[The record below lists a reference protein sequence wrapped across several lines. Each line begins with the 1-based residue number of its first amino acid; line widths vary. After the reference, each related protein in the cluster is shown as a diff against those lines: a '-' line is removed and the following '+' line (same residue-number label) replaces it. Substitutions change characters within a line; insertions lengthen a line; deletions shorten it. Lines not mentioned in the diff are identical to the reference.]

1 MENTQMMPEKSQ
13 NSAESS
19 HVSLRWKGTCP
30 QIVEAIQVSSF
41 GSLNITRMELFQK
54 FMMSLN

>member
-41 GSLNITRMELFQK
+41 C
-54 FMMSLN
+54 